1 MTLRT
6 FKSSVLRKPPTAG
19 LMAGWTHESI
29 RPTVLDQILEAHFVI
44 GELSRKIQDGLR
56 IAEFCHL
63 RNLLKPATLIKWESI
78 NLYFVPVKSCIC
90 KINGLACDQERSIF
104 VVYSRPI

>member
-1 MTLRT
+1 
-6 FKSSVLRKPPTAG
+6 
-19 LMAGWTHESI
+19 MAGWTHESI

-78 NLYFVPVKSCIC
+78 SFYNAS
-90 KINGLACDQERSIF
+90 INAKLLTIMPLDMSELVAYSPRRS
-104 VVYSRPI
+104 SDETA

>member
-29 RPTVLDQILEAHFVI
+29 RPTVLDQILEAHCVI

-78 NLYFVPVKSCIC
+78 CSFFIMALMLISFHAQAV
-90 KINGLACDQERSIF
+90 
-104 VVYSRPI
+104 